1 MSFVKL
7 SKPLFPSPGSV
18 KGLRFK
24 VSPNGR
30 YLMTTEGRPF
40 YYLADTAWT
49 LFKRLNH
56 SAVPLAEQ
64 CCGEAGR
71 RAAFSTHSH
80 CVFQKGGVSALD
92 FSDFFD
98 QDGELVE

>member
-1 MSFVKL
+1 MAMSFVRL

-18 KGLRFK
+18 KSLRLK

-56 SAVPLAEQ
+56 EEVDVYFEN
-64 CCGEAGR
+64 
-71 RAAFSTHSH
+71 RAARGFTAIQAY
-80 CVFQKGGVSALD
+80 CLRGLKVANLYGD
-92 FSDFFD
+92 
-98 QDGELVE
+98 